1 MKATEKFKETI
12 KALLVGMADKLDCE
26 CEHSSDMHLALDI
39 LVKKYLEILKV

>member
-12 KALLVGMADKLDCE
+12 KALLVDMADKLDCE